1 MGSLKEEKPF
11 LLILNYTDHPSPF
24 HFSTPPQRITSIH
37 ASLLPAHPLR
47 SVRNWLLHEI
57 NILKPHK
64 VSRLVPELASA
75 IGGGKCTSMSLMPR
89 YEFSGLRG
97 EVVKGGLW
105 GWFHLLLIKTCLCPV
120 STDSSR
126 LEDVLFVFSTRPNTM
141 QEGPEIWLMS
151 WCSIGTNFTKM
162 IFHLQVTI
170 WGHISSCL
178 YLRTKRMIK
187 GEKHSACK

>member
-11 LLILNYTDHPSPF
+11 LLILNYTDHPSHF
-24 HFSTPPQRITSIH
+24 HFSTPPPCITSIH
-37 ASLLPAHPLR
+37 ASLLLAHPLR

-75 IGGGKCTSMSLMPR
+75 IGGGKCTSMSVMPW

-105 GWFHLLLIKTCLCPV
+105 GWFYLLLIKTCLCLVHFKKAKWINPV
-120 STDSSR
+120 T
-126 LEDVLFVFSTRPNTM
+126 E
-141 QEGPEIWLMS
+141 EGKEGL
-151 WCSIGTNFTKM
+151 
-162 IFHLQVTI
+162 LQ
-170 WGHISSCL
+170 W
-178 YLRTKRMIK
+178 RK
-187 GEKHSACK
+187 EKAKWK